1 MFMNTAFLV
10 NGGRETEFDNI
21 MTDLGN
27 EYQDQCDFVY
37 TAPLPIFNFIDLKIF
52 PEKWET

>member
-10 NGGRETEFDNI
+10 NSGREIEFDNI
-21 MTDLGN
+21 MATLGIK
-27 EYQDQCDFVY
+27 YQDRSDFVY

-52 PEKWET
+52 PEKWEL